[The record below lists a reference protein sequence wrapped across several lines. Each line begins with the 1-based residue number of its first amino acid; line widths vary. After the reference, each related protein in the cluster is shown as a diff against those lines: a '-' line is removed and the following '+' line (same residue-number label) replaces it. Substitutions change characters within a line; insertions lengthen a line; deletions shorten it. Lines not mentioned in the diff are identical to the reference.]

1 MRPLDG
7 KERKDPGDS
16 GHGRQYAPGMGE
28 GELVTLARTGD
39 AAAFATLYRS
49 NVRAVT
55 TVVRGGI
62 NNPETVAD
70 LVQDVF
76 VKALERL
83 ETLRDPDSFHA
94 WLMSIARH
102 TVVDRQR
109 LTGRRQVDSL
119 DRDDADEPVT
129 GGASTEELAELAEL
143 AELVAGCV
151 AGLSARDATA
161 VSMVTQLGLG
171 PPEVAAALGVTRQ
184 TAKVIIHRARYRLRD
199 ALALELMVRRLQPGC
214 AIFDALEDDVI
225 AASRHVRTCPACEE
239 LVAAEIELYASEPE
253 ALHPDAAVS

>member
-1 MRPLDG
+1 MSCSLFVDLSPKTSSAAAGYRYANVRPLDG

-16 GHGRQYAPGMGE
+16 GHGWQYAPGVGE

-39 AAAFATLYRS
+39 AAAFASLYRS
-49 NVRAVT
+49 NVGAVT

-109 LTGRRQVDSL
+109 LTG
-119 DRDDADEPVT
+119 
-129 GGASTEELAELAEL
+129 
-143 AELVAGCV
+143 
-151 AGLSARDATA
+151 
-161 VSMVTQLGLG
+161 
-171 PPEVAAALGVTRQ
+171 
-184 TAKVIIHRARYRLRD
+184 
-199 ALALELMVRRLQPGC
+199 
-214 AIFDALEDDVI
+214 
-225 AASRHVRTCPACEE
+225 
-239 LVAAEIELYASEPE
+239 
-253 ALHPDAAVS
+253 